1 MILGVI
7 ERTTDRTSGGVGSDA
22 VVAGIGWFVIA
33 AGAALGV
40 VRYVDPDGAS
50 AAERAMEGPWG
61 GLALGAVV
69 AAPGVVVLL
78 AVRDRPVLLLPVAMI
93 LVPLSFLSFAGI
105 LLPLLI
111 PAGML
116 FAAYGRRSVYHPLR
130 AWRTGLVAL
139 SVVAFLI
146 AAVISLFVHQDPRQY
161 TTPTESGSTSD
172 VITPL
177 ETLICLALVFA
188 AITTAWLAAA
198 PKRRPIGGD
207 SGISTMST

>member
-1 MILGVI
+1 MILHVTGQPV
-7 ERTTDRTSGGVGSDA
+7 EVEFGGVGSDA
-22 VVAGIGWFVIA
+22 VVAGIGWFVV
-33 AGAALGV
+33 AGGVALGV

-61 GLALGAVV
+61 ALALGAVV
-69 AAPGVVVLL
+69 AAPGALVLL
-78 AVRDRPVLLLPVAMI
+78 ALRDRPVLLLPAAII

-116 FAAYGRRSVYHPLR
+116 FAAYGRRSVYYPMG
-130 AWRTGLVAL
+130 AWRTGRVAL
-139 SVVAFLI
+139 SVVALLI
-146 AAVISLFVHQDPRQY
+146 AAVISLFVHHDPRSY

-177 ETLICLALVFA
+177 ETLICLALVSA
-188 AITTAWLAAA
+188 AIAIACLASA
-198 PKRRPIGGD
+198 PKRRPIRGD
-207 SGISTMST
+207 SGMSAMST